1 MNLDEY
7 RQLWTPRIEQELDAR
22 LPPAETEPAKLHE
35 SMRYSVLNGGKRL
48 RPLLCIAV
56 AEDLNGSADKAM
68 LPGLGVEILHAY
80 TLIHDDLPCMDDDAL
95 RRGRPTNHI
104 QFGEA
109 IALLAGDALLT
120 LAFQWTA
127 EARAPA
133 PWPATQYTLELAR
146 LSGSRGTIGGQVAD
160 LESEGAEACAKT
172 IAFIHDR
179 KTAALMV
186 AAMRMGAISAS
197 ADGPILEAITDYG
210 NHIGLA
216 FQIVD
221 DILDETAS
229 TEELGKPA
237 GSDRENDKMTYVT
250 LLGLESAREA
260 AENHVMQALAALD
273 HIGLE
278 APRLRMIAQ
287 FILNRSH

>member
-1 MNLDEY
+1 
-7 RQLWTPRIEQELDAR
+7 
-22 LPPAETEPAKLHE
+22 
-35 SMRYSVLNGGKRL
+35 
-48 RPLLCIAV
+48 
-56 AEDLNGSADKAM
+56 
-68 LPGLGVEILHAY
+68 
-80 TLIHDDLPCMDDDAL
+80 
-95 RRGRPTNHI
+95 
-104 QFGEA
+104 
-109 IALLAGDALLT
+109 
-120 LAFQWTA
+120 
-127 EARAPA
+127 
-133 PWPATQYTLELAR
+133 
-146 LSGSRGTIGGQVAD
+146 
-160 LESEGAEACAKT
+160 
-172 IAFIHDR
+172 
-179 KTAALMV
+179 MV